1 MSEPKKYKLNN
12 EETRNIKFRR
22 TVMDYMTQAV
32 HDELGQYL
40 YSQILPRLKLKD
52 VKVEISEDGE
62 WITEIVEKKSN
73 IILPNK

>member
-1 MSEPKKYKLNN
+1 MSEPKKYKLTP
-12 EETRNIKFRR
+12 EETKNIKFRR

-52 VKVEISEDGE
+52 IKVEISEDGE
-62 WITEIVEKKSN
+62 WITEIVEEKSN

>member
-1 MSEPKKYKLNN
+1 MTKPKQYKLTP
-12 EETRNIKFRR
+12 EETKNIKFRR

-62 WITEIVEKKSN
+62 TITEIVDPPK
-73 IILPNK
+73 IITK